1 MPNVSVRIGDALL
14 TSLDAGEFFYDGG
27 AMFGVV
33 PKVIWESLV
42 PVDEEN
48 RIRLTLSPLL
58 IRSGARTIL
67 VDVGFG
73 GRHVKRDSKVYGF
86 DPSRNVMTALAD
98 EGLTPGDVDTVVL
111 THLHSDHAAAST
123 RDGADGLEVAF
134 ENARYVVSEEEWRVA
149 LDPDPRSAA
158 AYRADDFKPIESS
171 GRLDLVGDECDIG
184 EGVSIVRTGGH
195 TAGHMMVMVASN
207 GETAVYPADLIPSRY
222 HVRIPY
228 IAGVDL
234 YPLDVIREKEKLLE
248 RAHEGGW
255 LVILDH
261 DPEGN
266 LGTIVRD
273 EKGRFAFK
281 DAES

>member
-1 MPNVSVRIGDALL
+1 MPNVNVRLGGTLL

-33 PKVIWESLV
+33 PKVIWATLV
-42 PVDEEN
+42 PVDEQN

-58 IRSGARTIL
+58 IRSGTRKIL

-73 GRHVKRDSKVYGF
+73 GRHVKKDAGVYGF

-98 EGLTPGDVDTVVL
+98 EGLAPGDIDTVVL

-123 RDGADGLEVAF
+123 RDGADGPEVAF
-134 ENARYVVSEEEWRVA
+134 ENARYIVNEEEWRVA
-149 LDPDPRSAA
+149 LEPDPRSAA
-158 AYRADDFKPIESS
+158 AYRADDFRPIESS

-184 EGVSIVRTGGH
+184 EGVSLVRTGGH
-195 TAGHMMVMVASN
+195 TAGHMMVVITAN

-234 YPLDVIREKEKLLE
+234 FPLEVIREKEKLLKQ
-248 RAHEGGW
+248 AFEGRW
-255 LVILDH
+255 HVVLDH

-266 LGTIVRD
+266 VGTIVRD
-273 EKGRFAFK
+273 KKGRFAFR
-281 DAES
+281 DAGS

>member
-1 MPNVSVRIGDALL
+1 MPNVSVKLGEVGL
-14 TSLDAGEFFYDGG
+14 TSLDAGQFYYDGG

-33 PKVIWESLV
+33 PKVIWETLV
-42 PVDEEN
+42 PVDEQN

-58 IRSGARTIL
+58 IASGDRRIL

-73 GRHVKRDSKVYGF
+73 GRHVKKDARIYGF
-86 DPSRNVMTALAD
+86 DPARNVVAALGEEGMTPED
-98 EGLTPGDVDTVVL
+98 IDTVVL

-134 ENARYVVSEEEWRVA
+134 PNARYIVSEDEWRVA

-158 AYRADDFKPIESS
+158 AYRADDFRAIESA
-171 GRLDLVGDECDIG
+171 GRLDLVGDRCDVG
-184 EGVSIVRTGGH
+184 DGVSLTRTGGH
-195 TAGHMMVMVASN
+195 TAGHMVVTVETA
-207 GETAVYPADLIPSRY
+207 GGTAVYPADLIPSRY

-234 YPLDVIREKEKLLE
+234 FPLEVIREKEKLLK
-248 RAHEGGW
+248 RALDGAW

-266 LGTIVRD
+266 VGRIIED

-281 DAES
+281 DV

>member
-27 AMFGVV
+27 ALFGVV

-98 EGLTPGDVDTVVL
+98 EGLTPGDVDTVIL

-248 RAHEGGW
+248 RAHEGRW